1 MSKEGPSEDKAK
13 LSHSTAHT
21 PESISSLEATVM
33 LPKNHTCSAGVFL
46 KVTGAG
52 PWHESDCPWNS

>member
-33 LPKNHTCSAGVFL
+33 LPKKPYLLCRGFS
-46 KVTGAG
+46 K
-52 PWHESDCPWNS
+52 SDRSRPLA